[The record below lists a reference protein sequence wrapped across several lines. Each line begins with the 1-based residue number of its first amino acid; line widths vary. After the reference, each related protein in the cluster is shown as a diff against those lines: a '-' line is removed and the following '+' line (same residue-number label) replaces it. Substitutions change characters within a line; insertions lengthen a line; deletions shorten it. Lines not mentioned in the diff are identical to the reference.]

1 MAATKKI
8 SELVTASPL
17 TGVELVPIVQGG
29 QTVQS
34 NADAFKAFSVAGVEA
49 EVSTLDIRVTSLE
62 SNVAAVS
69 VLTTFTQ
76 TGTGAV
82 LRSGQ
87 DKMRDIINAKD
98 FGVVGDGIADDTDA
112 LRRAVTAA
120 AGRTLVLT
128 GTFLV
133 KGTVTVASS
142 NTRIIGDGL
151 AKIVAD
157 KGTAWTTGQP
167 VLDIRGPGP
176 ATGTTLSADISATS
190 TTFTV
195 ASAANFAPGTFM
207 QISSNAEYWS
217 GIAGDPGF
225 QTISKRE
232 LNCVRSV
239 SGNVIT
245 PEWGFADTYSVSG
258 FTVTITPYT
267 FLENVKVEGVE
278 FYGTGNGNSNTTTNM
293 PMAVH
298 TIYVN
303 DFTMTRCRIEN
314 FQNTAAE
321 LEFTNNARIT
331 NNEIAGRDL
340 TDSSNL
346 PTVSDWFYG
355 VVFNGSTN
363 WVFSN
368 NTCQYLRR
376 AVDAGGTSGFPI
388 SRHGVVANNTAI
400 SCGNGYGTHFC
411 EDVVFV
417 GNVATDCESGIY
429 FRGKNGYFIGNTFES
444 TAATTSAAGILIG
457 GDDGTNYAENP
468 SAGRIVIA
476 NNILRTRV
484 QGIRIRVDVDSV
496 SITGNTIYG
505 GNSYGIAFDGKR
517 TKDVIIANNHLDLTT
532 RTASRGGIAVLNTA
546 SRIVE
551 LRNITINGNRIKNG
565 EEQIRIEGPIA
576 RTNAATN
583 IIIKENTFDNAVSIA
598 RVLRL
603 TDGYFGKNI
612 VFRDNLVGAPV
623 TVGNTFLDVNSYFF
637 EQTPDLGDN
646 AFWDYNQQ
654 VIGFA
659 PPGGGGVP
667 PTLQTRLSAVVGQR
681 FINSAPTPGGYMGWV
696 CTSAGTYGNLA
707 TVNGGVAITGD
718 ITSGTDQLT
727 VSSNTNNALYI
738 GAFITIAGAGVAGAA
753 LTTQV
758 TAVSGL
764 TITVANN
771 ASTTVVGAAITYT
784 VPVLKGFG
792 LIET

>member
-1 MAATKKI
+1 MADVKI
-8 SELVTASPL
+8 SQLPPASTPL
-17 TGVELVPIVQGG
+17 SGAELVPVVQSG
-29 QTVQS
+29 QTVQTTVG
-34 NADAFKAFSVAGVEA
+34 A
-49 EVSTLDIRVTSLE
+49 VTAQTPFL
-62 SNVAAVS
+62 
-69 VLTTFTQ
+69 Q
-76 TGTGAV
+76 TGMGAV
-82 LRSGQ
+82 VRTGLS
-87 DKMRDIINAKD
+87 KMQDIINAKD
-98 FGVVGDGIADDTDA
+98 FGAAGDGVTDDTAA
-112 LRRAVTAA
+112 LQRAVTAA

-133 KGTVTVASS
+133 KGTITLSSS

-176 ATGTTLSADISATS
+176 GTPTTLTASITSTS

-195 ASAANFAPGTFM
+195 ASAANLSPGTFI

-217 GIAGDPGF
+217 GIDDDPGYR
-225 QTISKRE
+225 TINKRE

-239 SGNVIT
+239 SGAVVT

-258 FTVTITPYT
+258 FTVTVTPYT
-267 FLENVKVEGVE
+267 FIENVKVEGVE
-278 FYGTGNGNSNTTTNM
+278 FYGTGNGNLDTTANM

-303 DFTMTRCRIEN
+303 DFTLTRCRIEN
-314 FQNTAAE
+314 FQNTAAQI
-321 LEFTNNARIT
+321 EFTNNSRVI
-331 NNEIAGRDL
+331 NNELTGRDL
-340 TDSSNL
+340 TDPSNL

-355 VVFNGSTN
+355 VVYNGSTN

-376 AVDAGGTSGFPI
+376 AVDAGGSFGFPI
-388 SRHGVVANNTAI
+388 SRNGVVANNTAM

-411 EDVVFV
+411 EDIVFV

-429 FRGKNGYFIGNTFES
+429 FRGKNGYFVGNTFES
-444 TAATTSAAGILIG
+444 VAVTTSAAGILIG
-457 GDDGTNYAENP
+457 GDDGTNYAQNP

-484 QGIRIRVDVDSV
+484 QGIRIRVDVDSA

-505 GNSYGIAFDGKR
+505 GASYGIAFDGKR
-517 TKDVIIANNHLDLTT
+517 TKDVIIANNHIDLTT

-565 EEQIRIEGPIA
+565 EEQIRIEGPVDRA
-576 RTNAATN
+576 NAATN
-583 IIIKENTFDNAVSIA
+583 IIMKENTFDNDVTIA

-603 TDGYFGKNI
+603 MNGYFGKNI

-667 PTLQTRLSAVVGQR
+667 PTLQTRLSAIVGQR
-681 FINSAPTPGGYMGWV
+681 FINSAPASGGYMGWV
-696 CTSAGTYGNLA
+696 CTSSGTYGNL
-707 TVNGGVAITGD
+707 TTTNGGVAITGD

-753 LTTQV
+753 LETQV
-758 TAVSGL
+758 TNVSGL
-764 TITVANN
+764 TITVADN
-771 ASTTVVGAAITYT
+771 ASTTVAGAAISYT
-784 VPVLKGFG
+784 APVLKGFG